1 MMFLWLIIVF
11 ILGTWVGIGLMC
23 IVQVSKKEENLQ
35 NGIRV
40 IKWISYDKA
49 SELIEIGV
57 LYDNNIGGLGGWFKE
72 EQRWKDYKMA
82 FKEAAHPYIEALRE
96 DIVLNNIRHCGN
108 DHQELENG
116 VPVFSDFSVSMYSYR
131 AWGDLM
137 AAIWSTQENKDY
149 SYMDFYMSL

>member
-35 NGIRV
+35 SGIRV

-57 LYDNNIGGLGGWFKE
+57 LSDNNIGGIGGWFKE
-72 EQRWKDYKMA
+72 EQIIR
-82 FKEAAHPYIEALRE
+82 
-96 DIVLNNIRHCGN
+96 NI
-108 DHQELENG
+108 QKK
-116 VPVFSDFSVSMYSYR
+116 
-131 AWGDLM
+131 
-137 AAIWSTQENKDY
+137 I
-149 SYMDFYMSL
+149 